1 MVISRPLSAPFPL
14 PQYIN
19 VKLVYKNGTWEKLP
33 CNASGHV
40 IDAHDPAN
48 WMTWEQAC
56 AAPETLG
63 VGFVFTPGCGY
74 FFLDLDNAWT
84 GSAWSAA
91 AVTITERFAGCALE
105 VSHSGKGLHIFGRWT
120 PMLHK
125 SKGWLAGQ
133 RVELY
138 TEGRF
143 CLLTGAHWLG
153 NAETDASAAVAAL
166 IAEAGLMLGADP
178 VSPVTAQSGGDDAPL
193 ERFRLSAL
201 GEADDDT
208 LIRAMLA
215 ATGGG
220 AVAFGEKISIAQLWN
235 ADEAALRK
243 HFPETSARGFD
254 WSSADASL
262 MFHLAFWTGSH
273 VSRMVR
279 LFRRSPLYRA
289 EKYEGRGAYRL
300 ALITGPAVSTLNG
313 RCYDRPRANMSL
325 PPTPSS
331 DVMIRTF
338 PITPFR
344 PQPEELI
351 SPRPFMLGT
360 HYIRG
365 ETSGTWAPGG
375 KGKTAIAMVEAASLC
390 SGKRLLYD
398 MSNRFYRVIYFGEDS
413 INELERRWIAIV
425 KHFGLNLDYDIA
437 DRLVMISL
445 RDHPLTLLKGNQ
457 FGYEI
462 NQADVN
468 AVKQLITDHKGD
480 VVFFDTI
487 KQIHTVNEND
497 NGQMHAVIMTCNR
510 IATECQCA
518 IELLGHT
525 KKPGLGG
532 VSIDDARGG
541 RAQLDALR
549 SARLLTGMTQDEART
564 IGIEPENYW
573 SYLRFV
579 DSKVNMTPPIAKSRW
594 YRLIS
599 MTLNNKRDISRDH
612 NGPDNVQVAITIKL
626 PEASDDL
633 TDEKINAIKE
643 AVNNVVFQRRDR
655 RAKDW
660 IGYVIAD
667 VMNINVG
674 EFGDSDGFKDARKN
688 VDKIVDHLIKNDVFE
703 IYTEKGDKINR
714 REFEYVRV
722 KSV

>member
-33 CNASGHV
+33 CNAGGHV

-125 SKGWLAGQ
+125 SKGWLAAQ

-166 IAEAGLMLGADP
+166 IAEAGLTPGANP

-215 ATGGG
+215 AAGGG
-220 AVAFGEKISIAQLWN
+220 AVAFGEKISLAQLWN

-279 LFRRSPLYRA
+279 LFRRSPLYRP

-300 ALITGPAVSTLNG
+300 ALITGPAVSALNG
-313 RCYDRPRANMSL
+313 RCYDRPRALGPAVAM
-325 PPTPSS
+325 TG
-331 DVMIRTF
+331 
-338 PITPFR
+338 
-344 PQPEELI
+344 PEELPKPIAVLDMLRTASDPYEWTVDRWIPHKQVTLI
-351 SPRPFMLGT
+351 SGD
-360 HYIRG
+360 
-365 ETSGTWAPGG
+365 GG
-375 KGKTAIAMVEAASLC
+375 VGKTTLLIMLCLAAACIRPWLGMRVTPRKVLLVSAEDEYDDVKRRVEIIAKIMMVDGSNMDVVTLERLKNPELASVVNGELIPTPLFHHLREIIETNNYSMVVFDPVADIFGGNEIDRRQVRSFIRMCRSLNRTVLLSAHPSVDAMKTDRGYSGSTAWNNSVRSRLYFTADDNNPDLRELRLAKTNRARAGERLKLKWKDGVFVIEQEDGEANKKIDELFLTILRKRNNAGLTVSPNRSNAFAPVVFERDDLADGVKRDQFEQ
-390 SGKRLLYD
+390 SMIRLL
-398 MSNRFYRVIYFGEDS
+398 N
-413 INELERRWIAIV
+413 NELIEIV
-425 KHFGLNLDYDIA
+425 
-437 DRLVMISL
+437 
-445 RDHPLTLLKGNQ
+445 
-457 FGYEI
+457 EI
-462 NQADVN
+462 GPAS
-468 AVKQLITDHKGD
+468 K
-480 VVFFDTI
+480 
-487 KQIHTVNEND
+487 
-497 NGQMHAVIMTCNR
+497 R
-510 IATECQCA
+510 
-518 IELLGHT
+518 
-525 KKPGLGG
+525 
-532 VSIDDARGG
+532 
-541 RAQLDALR
+541 
-549 SARLLTGMTQDEART
+549 
-564 IGIEPENYW
+564 
-573 SYLRFV
+573 
-579 DSKVNMTPPIAKSRW
+579 SKVICEKLRTPP
-594 YRLIS
+594 
-599 MTLNNKRDISRDH
+599 
-612 NGPDNVQVAITIKL
+612 
-626 PEASDDL
+626 SDGIR
-633 TDEKINAIKE
+633 TA
-643 AVNNVVFQRRDR
+643 
-655 RAKDW
+655 
-660 IGYVIAD
+660 
-667 VMNINVG
+667 
-674 EFGDSDGFKDARKN
+674 SDGFER
-688 VDKIVDHLIKNDVFE
+688 
-703 IYTEKGDKINR
+703 
-714 REFEYVRV
+714 
-722 KSV
+722 